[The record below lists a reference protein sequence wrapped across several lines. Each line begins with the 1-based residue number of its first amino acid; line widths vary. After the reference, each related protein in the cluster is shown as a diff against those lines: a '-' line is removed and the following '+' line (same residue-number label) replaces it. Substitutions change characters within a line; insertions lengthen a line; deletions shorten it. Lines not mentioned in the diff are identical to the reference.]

1 MYLALPTLR
10 LADHEIATFLA
21 ISATLNIDPGPG
33 GSRMTNHDD
42 VYQRYHPLLE
52 SWFPKRW
59 AYCTLVALY
68 PSSQIVAHADAPNRI
83 SSAWIEQQIAPTME
97 RLAVQPGLLESLTGI
112 ASRGWLNEGQMPSD
126 AATAAAE
133 IALERAGIDRARV
146 GILINTSVCRDY
158 LEPSTACIVHGNLGM
173 PSTCMNIDVGNA
185 CLGFL
190 NGMDLVASMIEN
202 GSIDYGLI
210 VDGEDSRPPISA
222 TIGRLLDPNIDQ
234 KEFRANFATLTL
246 GSGGA
251 AMLLCRSEL
260 HPDAARFV
268 GGVTLAATEHNRLCI
283 GYPDRM
289 FTDTKKLLFAGLELA
304 QQTFELAKR
313 ELGWGEAELDEYC
326 LHQVSKVHTDSLCSL
341 LGLPT
346 EKVLAIFPEYGNVGP
361 ASIIIALSKSI
372 EAGRIKKG
380 DRVGL
385 LGIGS
390 GLNCS
395 MAELVW

>member
-1 MYLALPTLR
+1 VKFQQVSIL
-10 LADHEIATFLA
+10 
-21 ISATLNIDPGPG
+21 S
-33 GSRMTNHDD
+33 
-42 VYQRYHPLLE
+42 
-52 SWFPKRW
+52 
-59 AYCTLVALY
+59 
-68 PSSQIVAHADAPNRI
+68 VAHADAPNRV
-83 SSAWIEQQIAPTME
+83 SSAWIEQQMAPTME

-112 ASRGWLNEGQMPSD
+112 ASRGWLNEGEMPSD
-126 AATAAAE
+126 AATRAAE
-133 IALERAGIDRARV
+133 IALDRAGIDRARV

-222 TIGRLLDPNIDQ
+222 TIARLLDPNIDQ

-251 AMLLCRSEL
+251 AMVLCRSEL
-260 HPDAARFV
+260 HPDAARYV

-304 QQTFELAKR
+304 QQTFELAKI
-313 ELGWGEAELDEYC
+313 EFGWGEAELDEYC
-326 LHQVSKVHTDSLCSL
+326 LHQVSKVHTESLCSL
-341 LGLPT
+341 LGLPV